1 MEHIGSGWQFD
12 AYAKDD
18 RVLKVPISPLK
29 MAARVMRSYPSLVG
43 RPFGLLVKIRE
54 LLEDRDAVLT
64 ELSGREV
71 DRELLANFHQEGGR
85 YLQDRVSPLGDVL
98 KEGRLDPYWLMDRY
112 VQSIRMG
119 WASGVAETSFNFTV
133 NHGLNKRGR
142 VVIIDVGELSF
153 DKAEIAHLVKARFWE
168 KAFSPSTLPEPVR
181 DYLFR
186 AMDRDITVDRLSR
199 EWREARPVNRMTPAP
214 DRPAARRKES
224 LRRARIESGGA
235 YQ

>member
-12 AYAKDD
+12 AYAKND

-54 LLEDRDAVLT
+54 LLEDRDAVLK
-64 ELSGREV
+64 ELSAREV
-71 DRELLANFHQEGGR
+71 DRELLANFHQEGSR
-85 YLQDRVSPLGDVL
+85 YLQDRVRPLRDVL
-98 KEGRLDPYWLMDRY
+98 EEGRLDPYWLMDRY

-119 WASGVAETSFNFTV
+119 WASGFAETSFNFTV
-133 NHGLNKRGR
+133 NHGLNNRGR

-153 DKAEIAHLVKARFWE
+153 NKAEIAHLVQSRFWE
-168 KAFSPSTLPEPVR
+168 NAFSPGTLPEPVR
-181 DYLFR
+181 AYLFR
-186 AMDRDITVDRLSR
+186 AMDRDITVDRLGR
-199 EWREARPVNRMTPAP
+199 EWREARPMNRMTPAP

-224 LRRARIESGGA
+224 LRRTRVAEESA
-235 YQ
+235 NQ